1 MPIVLSQSGILI
13 KEELIINKFGIE
25 YLKNLKEKLTV
36 RYKPNEIAIEKI
48 LKMYNEITVKTSKI
62 LQLPRQLITNIRK
75 MFPEEKFSNLI
86 TTTNDID
93 ITPKDNFKLTGNQEV
108 MMEYLFK
115 NIFTEENV
123 KNGTAST
130 IIKMGTGLGKTYIAG
145 MIIARLKKKTLI
157 ITHDKG
163 MRDNEFSTVIRNVLD
178 YEMVKQEELNEVELE
193 NNKSS
198 NEPSN
203 EPISKEPKSTT
214 ELLSTLK
221 KQVKEKKAKK
231 VKPKTKAQLLKEQIE
246 KDFINTRDNPDYI
259 KNKPIT
265 VLVINTAMKK
275 NIEFFKQFG
284 LIIFDEI
291 DMYCTEKRSE
301 IFWKTNSQYVIGLS
315 ATPTD
320 RIDGFYKI
328 ILHSIGQIVELEK
341 LKGFKSNENK
351 FKAEVR
357 AVNYYCPEE
366 YISMERNDK
375 NNQVMTHKVI
385 FKIME
390 DPYRDKLVLKYL
402 KELYDD
408 EQQNIYI
415 FTQYREY
422 VLHYFNLICKE
433 FPAMIKDCYIP
444 EVVNELSQQKFD
456 DDVETETEPE
466 TELKETPKIKNDV
479 KNLKKNIKIMMGG
492 ITNEAYEEA
501 KKGRIIIVSYKYF
514 SVGKSI
520 PKMTASIFTSPQRA
534 NWKQITGRILRLGSD
549 TSIVRKY
556 IDIIDANT
564 LLKYQF
570 YGTKKT
576 KEKNIPSRIDV
587 YNERGFPIKYETV
600 HWSKLDGN
608 NQIENYNDVDE
619 NIDNIDNIQFD
630 DE

>member
-13 KEELIINKFGIE
+13 KEELLINKFGVE
-25 YLKNLKEKLTV
+25 YLKNLKQKLTV
-36 RYKPNEIAIEKI
+36 KYKPNDIAIEKI
-48 LKMYNEITVKTSKI
+48 LKMYNEISIKTSKI
-62 LQLPRQLITNIRK
+62 LQLPRQLITSIRK

-86 TTTNDID
+86 SNTNNID
-93 ITPKDNFKLTGNQEV
+93 IRPKDNFKLTGNQEV
-108 MMEYLFK
+108 MMEYLFT
-115 NIFTEENV
+115 NIFTDENV

-145 MIIARLKKKTLI
+145 MIIAKLKKKTLI

-178 YEMVKQEELNEVELE
+178 YDMMIQEE
-193 NNKSS
+193 S
-198 NEPSN
+198 NELVN
-203 EPISKEPKSTT
+203 EPMDKEPVSKEPKSTA

-231 VKPKTKAQLLKEQIE
+231 DKPKSKAQIQKEMRD

-259 KNKPIT
+259 KTKPIT

-366 YISMERNDK
+366 YISMEKNDK

-390 DPYRDKLVLKYL
+390 DPFRDKLVLKYL

-433 FPAMIKDCYIP
+433 FPAMIKDCYVP
-444 EVVNELSQQKFD
+444 EIVNEKEPDNETDLQS
-456 DDVETETEPE
+456 ETESQIESIT
-466 TELKETPKIKNDV
+466 ETPKIKISTKD
-479 KNLKKNIKIMMGG
+479 LKKNIKIMMGG

-520 PKMTASIFTSPQRA
+520 PKMTASIFTSPQRS

-549 TSIVRKY
+549 TTIVRKY

-587 YNERGFPIKYETV
+587 YNERGFPIIYENV

-608 NQIENYNDVDE
+608 NTQDITIDDE
-619 NIDNIDNIQFD
+619 HNNENIQFD
-630 DE
+630 DDDL